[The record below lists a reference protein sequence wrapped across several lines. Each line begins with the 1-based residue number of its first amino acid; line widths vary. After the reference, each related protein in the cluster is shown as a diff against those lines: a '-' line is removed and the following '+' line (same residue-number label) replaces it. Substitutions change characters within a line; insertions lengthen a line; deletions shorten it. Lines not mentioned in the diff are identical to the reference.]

1 VKVELENNCD
11 AVSQQLQ
18 RCPSLQWHAGQI
30 SVRGDAKIV
39 EMALASQANPGTKTS
54 ATVLRIE
61 EIHPTKATSPFSFS
75 AEEVS
80 RTGGLIGNYP
90 AALRGVF
97 NRNVFTSKSC
107 DYPL

>member
-1 VKVELENNCD
+1 M
-11 AVSQQLQ
+11 
-18 RCPSLQWHAGQI
+18 
-30 SVRGDAKIV
+30 V

-107 DYPL
+107 DYPCSILSRSFHVYRTSPGLKSEAF